1 MHKIV
6 KAVTVGSVGDL
17 GRIARALADN
27 GYNIAAIG
35 GGEGHARGSEVGIIS
50 LAIEDDDA
58 DDGQIADVIRGVD
71 LGGGRRLEAVEEH
84 PALIVELPNTPGQL
98 AAVAE
103 EIGSHDINIMGVLG
117 GRPRSGRSRGR
128 ASMRARRTRSAEARP
143 RVRRAGCARRCESR
157 PRERRVHRDR
167 GPRPR
172 GDDP

>member
-84 PALIVELPNTPGQL
+84 PALIVELPNMPGQL

-103 EIGSHDINIMGVLG
+103 EIGSHDINIMGVLLVDLHGATAHVGLGFDGPGARDDAKVALENAGFTVIEDHDHG
-117 GRPRSGRSRGR
+117 GTIPS
-128 ASMRARRTRSAEARP
+128 
-143 RVRRAGCARRCESR
+143 
-157 PRERRVHRDR
+157 
-167 GPRPR
+167 
-172 GDDP
+172 